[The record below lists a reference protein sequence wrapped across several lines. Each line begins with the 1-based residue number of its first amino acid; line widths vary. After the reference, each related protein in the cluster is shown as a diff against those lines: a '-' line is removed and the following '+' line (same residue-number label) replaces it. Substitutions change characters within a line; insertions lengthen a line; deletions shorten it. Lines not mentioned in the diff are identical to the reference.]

1 MRSMKKLVPINIKE
15 SFELLKQYSIP
26 VAPYHLIKPNEDIE
40 NYKHALKYPLV
51 VKAISNRIIHKT
63 EAGAV
68 KIGIRNF
75 DELIEAVKE
84 LNSKFEGFID
94 FILIQKMISGI
105 ELSIGG
111 LRDSVFG
118 PVVMFG
124 SGGILIELFE
134 DVSFRLVPV
143 TLSNALEMVNE
154 TKASKLLEGFRGGPY
169 IDKTRVARLIMNV
182 SKLIWNNKNIS
193 ELDIN
198 PIIVNDKF
206 EYAVDVRIFKKEE
219 DLHEQ
224 RSN

>member
-1 MRSMKKLVPINIKE
+1 MRSMRKLVPVNIKE
-15 SFELLKQYSIP
+15 SFELLKQYNIP
-26 VAPYHLIKPNEDIE
+26 VAPYYLIKPHDDIE
-40 NYKHALKYPLV
+40 KYRDVLNYPLV
-51 VKAISNRIIHKT
+51 VKAISDKIIHKT
-63 EAGAV
+63 ESGAV

-75 DELIEAVKE
+75 NELTDVVKE
-84 LNSKFEGFID
+84 LNSKFEGFIE

-105 ELSIGG
+105 ELSIGA

-134 DVSFRLVPV
+134 DVSFRLAPM
-143 TLSNALEMVNE
+143 TLSDALEMINE

-169 IDKTRVARLIMNV
+169 IDKTRIARLIINV
-182 SKLIWNNKNIS
+182 SKLIWDNKNIS

-206 EYAVDVRIFKKEE
+206 EYAVDVRIFEKEE
-219 DLHEQ
+219 DLHE
-224 RSN
+224 